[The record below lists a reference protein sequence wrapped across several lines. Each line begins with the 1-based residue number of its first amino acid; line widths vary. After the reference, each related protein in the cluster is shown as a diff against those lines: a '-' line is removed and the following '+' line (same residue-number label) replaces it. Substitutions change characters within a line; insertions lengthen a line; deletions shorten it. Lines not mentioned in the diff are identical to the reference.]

1 MAVFT
6 IVTTFAD
13 AVVASERV
21 NARSSVLTRAVK
33 TFVKI
38 YNSNNRAKNNALF
51 VCLFL
56 YRSFFVRPLRNT
68 KLLQISVTGSF
79 QLTIAFP
86 KYIFFY
92 CPLNMFLLKTNS
104 IVGYGM
110 IAYPTFQIV
119 TTKLVEKC
127 LVHGQSSNSETC
139 T

>member
-1 MAVFT
+1 MLYLSVCFFIVVF
-6 IVTTFAD
+6 
-13 AVVASERV
+13 
-21 NARSSVLTRAVK
+21 LCG
-33 TFVKI
+33 
-38 YNSNNRAKNNALF
+38 L
-51 VCLFL
+51 
-56 YRSFFVRPLRNT
+56 LRNT

-110 IAYPTFQIV
+110 IAYPTFQVV
-119 TTKLVEKC
+119 TTKLVETC